1 MNKLTRIF
9 LTAGMSAAF
18 AMSAGA
24 GVAQAAPQDVR
35 SAGVVSLDPY
45 DEKEFHDWYDSKR
58 ECRSAGIEG
67 KDDDEWYDFRCEKG
81 RGKHSDEWAL
91 WVAYEYDEYE
101 DEDDYW
107 YDR

>member
-24 GVAQAAPQDVR
+24 GVAQAAPHNP
-35 SAGVVSLDPY
+35 STSGVTSTDPY
-45 DEKEFHDWYDSKR
+45 DEKEFYDWYDNKR

-67 KDDDEWYDFRCEKG
+67 KDDDEWYDFKCEKG
-81 RGKHSDEWAL
+81 RGQHRYEWAL
-91 WVAYEYDEYE
+91 YVAYEYDDDYD
-101 DEDDYW
+101 DEDW